1 MKNLTSKILAEME
14 NELKSKKVKRFH
26 PESTCVVRKSPSLP
40 ARYLVKYGLVKNKTI
55 LNFGSGRSVD
65 SQYFLK
71 NGATR
76 VDDYDY
82 FYNNKLT
89 DLNPKPYDLVV
100 AFYVLNVVVF
110 QEQLIIAKTIKK
122 LIKPN
127 GFIAIAVREDYNSI
141 KPNWKRFEHGFITSK
156 GTYQEFFHPIHN
168 NGLLKLKN
176 LFNESV
182 IKRIGR
188 STYLIS
194 KIKSS
199 QKRLL
204 IDPLLNLKL

>member
-1 MKNLTSKILAEME
+1 MKNLISEILIEME
-14 NELKSKKVKRFH
+14 NELKSKKVKRFS
-26 PESTCVVRKSPSLP
+26 PEATCVTRKTPSLP
-40 ARYLVKYGLVKNKTI
+40 AKYLVNYGLVENKKI

-76 VDDYDY
+76 ADDYDY

-89 DLNPKPYDLVV
+89 NLNPQLYDLVV

-110 QEQLIIAKTIKK
+110 QEQIIIAKTIKK

-127 GFIAIAVREDYNSI
+127 GSIAIAVREDHNTI
-141 KPNWKRFEHGFITSK
+141 KPNWKRFGRGFITSK
-156 GTYQEFFHPIHN
+156 GTYQEFFHPTYN
-168 NGLLKLKN
+168 KGMLKLKN
-176 LFNESV
+176 LFNNSV
-182 IKRIGR
+182 IRRIGR

-194 KIKSS
+194 KVNSF
-199 QKRLL
+199 QKKECR
-204 IDPLLNLKL
+204 